1 MSSKMD
7 KKKKNIVRKSKRSMF
22 VPHITECT
30 YYIEKTRRDYLR
42 KCSEHFN
49 KKLYESLVDMKLWWM
64 EREDNWVALE
74 KSGNENVANYI
85 KNGVLRRKLYPSYIN
100 CWDPRRK
107 RRRNAVKESQNL

>member
-1 MSSKMD
+1 MD
-7 KKKKNIVRKSKRSMF
+7 KKKNIVRKSKRSMF

-42 KCSEHFN
+42 QCSEHFN

-64 EREDNWVALE
+64 QREDNWVALE

-85 KNGVLRRKLYPSYIN
+85 KNGVLRRKLYPVLHQLLGPVSYTHLTLPTN
-100 CWDPRRK
+100 RE
-107 RRRNAVKESQNL
+107 V